1 VETETTVEEDEAETE
16 TTVEED
22 GAETEVVAEDE
33 EEDATSVDSE
43 VVEVEAAMTACLETD
58 GHEMIW
64 KTNPTLCQP
73 MLVAVVVD
81 KEDAAGEEMPAEVD
95 VVTMDPSTNNQDT
108 TTTKTMV
115 ATMRGT
121 TMTATEEEEEE
132 AAMIMDMMM
141 DMAVAT
147 TIILPI
153 VVVIVV
159 EDSYGVVEA
168 VGEAEVEAVEAVVTR
183 MNMPPQKEE
192 KRLLLVRMKAKQL
205 MEKPVVTRLLPRAI
219 HLLWYRRR
227 TAVAE
232 GMHLAAVVEEGA
244 VVAASLAERTLSI

>member
-1 VETETTVEEDEAETE
+1 
-16 TTVEED
+16 
-22 GAETEVVAEDE
+22 
-33 EEDATSVDSE
+33 
-43 VVEVEAAMTACLETD
+43 
-58 GHEMIW
+58 
-64 KTNPTLCQP
+64 
-73 MLVAVVVD
+73 
-81 KEDAAGEEMPAEVD
+81 
-95 VVTMDPSTNNQDT
+95 
-108 TTTKTMV
+108 
-115 ATMRGT
+115 
-121 TMTATEEEEEE
+121 MTATEEEEE

-147 TIILPI
+147 IIILPI

-168 VGEAEVEAVEAVVTR
+168 VGEAEVEAVEVAVTR

-205 MEKPVVTRLLPRAI
+205 MEKPVVTRLLPGAI

-232 GMHLAAVVEEGA
+232 GMDLAAVVEEGA
-244 VVAASLAERTLSI
+244 VVVASLAERTLSI